1 MENPMDIKLKIFC
14 TVAETKSFTKT
25 SQIVHLSQPA
35 VSLQIQS
42 LEEFFETKLF
52 DKTGKQVNLTAAGK
66 ILYEHAIHIMGHY
79 NEVLKEISKL
89 TGMMKG
95 AVALGASTTLGN
107 YILPYIITDF
117 KRIHPK
123 IKIKMRIGN
132 TERIEDLMQSGFV
145 DFGIVEGRTS
155 RSNTKSEKVISDQL
169 TLIVHPKHPL
179 TRKRIV
185 SVLDLTREPFILR
198 EQGSGTR
205 QQIEKFLNQHGLKI
219 QDLHVALV
227 MGSTESIKASVEAG
241 TGIAILSKW
250 AVRKEVEDGRL
261 KTVKLREGGIPRD
274 LSLIYS
280 KKHHLSHA
288 DKELIL
294 FIKNYVY
301 DNF

>member
-1 MENPMDIKLKIFC
+1 M
-14 TVAETKSFTKT
+14 
-25 SQIVHLSQPA
+25 
-35 VSLQIQS
+35 
-42 LEEFFETKLF
+42 
-52 DKTGKQVNLTAAGK
+52 
-66 ILYEHAIHIMGHY
+66 
-79 NEVLKEISKL
+79 
-89 TGMMKG
+89 
-95 AVALGASTTLGN
+95 ALGASTTLGN

-169 TLIVHPKHPL
+169 TLIVHPKHSL
-179 TRKRIV
+179 TKKRSV
-185 SVLDLTREPFILR
+185 SVLDLTKEPFILR

-205 QQIEKFLNQHGLKI
+205 QQIEKFLNQQGLNI
-219 QDLHVALV
+219 RDLHVALV
-227 MGSTESIKASVEAG
+227 MGSTESIKASVESG

-261 KTVKLREGGIPRD
+261 KTVNLREGGISRD